1 MAITK
6 VTSGVRTLGAG
17 EVTTTNILDGTIA
30 NADVDASADIALS
43 KLATTGTAS
52 GSTFLR
58 GDGAWAAAGGDN
70 SPAYEAARHSDQS
83 ISDDVMTKVDVNV
96 EIFDTDSAY
105 DPTTNYRFTVPSGE
119 GGKYFVYAN
128 IIFHSSHSS
137 SDIVNLEMNVKKNGS
152 TAFVSEFK
160 PNSSYGGQTIT
171 VGASAILILS
181 AADYL
186 ELYGLFN
193 NVQGSTYTN
202 IKHATIGAY
211 KLIGI

>member
-1 MAITK
+1 MSSELKTNKISPATG
-6 VTSGVRTLGAG
+6 TAFTFGDSGDTFTIPSGA
-17 EVTTTNILDGTIA
+17 TIA
-30 NADVDASADIALS
+30 NS
-43 KLATTGTAS
+43 GTAT
-52 GSTFLR
+52 GF
-58 GDGAWAAAGGDN
+58 GGDN
-70 SPAYEAARHSDQS
+70 SPAYEAARQTDQS

-128 IIFHSSHSS
+128 IFFHSSHGA

-160 PNSSYGGQTIT
+160 PNPSYGGQTIT

-193 NVQGSTYTN
+193 NVQGSTYTK
-202 IKHATIGAY
+202 IKQATIGAY

>member
-1 MAITK
+1 
-6 VTSGVRTLGAG
+6 
-17 EVTTTNILDGTIA
+17 
-30 NADVDASADIALS
+30 
-43 KLATTGTAS
+43 
-52 GSTFLR
+52 
-58 GDGAWAAAGGDN
+58 
-70 SPAYEAARHSDQS
+70 
-83 ISDDVMTKVDVNV
+83 
-96 EIFDTDSAY
+96 
-105 DPTTNYRFTVPSGE
+105 
-119 GGKYFVYAN
+119 
-128 IIFHSSHSS
+128 
-137 SDIVNLEMNVKKNGS
+137 MNVKKNGS